1 MIDCSLTTGL
11 PGKSQL
17 VISFQANIHQVCV
30 IDKMNLSYGIKV
42 FEECLSFGYKHETIL
57 FLSVT
62 VFNYHKAKS
71 LP

>member
-17 VISFQANIHQVCV
+17 VRSFQANIHQVRV

-57 FLSVT
+57 FLPVT